1 MGKVK
6 HGSKRVNL
14 KRDLGVSMQ
23 EFMLRNKLLSFLE
36 KCAQNHRNYI
46 EDTFFRI
53 YDFTK
58 EAVTIYKQDMMEN
71 TRNCLINEMNLEK
84 FLEEDIEYSSNLIG
98 EAIMKYIN
106 KSFTSKD
113 FRDLK
118 SDTILFLNREY
129 VASFCDY
136 YYTLKSN
143 FEGLGVNKEFNN
155 FRIRQQNQIKK
166 ICAEHS
172 HYIFVD
178 FREELM
184 DGWQILI
191 NEINKIFEGN
201 LVFYLEF
208 RDLKTHLNA
217 KLSYK
222 IKDSILEII
231 DNSEEIEDI
240 EEVKDDYK
248 YIDDYRQLNK
258 LATSKGFTYE
268 RSNGDHGIYKD
279 NKGRIVVIPQGR
291 SIGKGLSLKI
301 QKSLDY
307 VEIV

>member
-6 HGSKRVNL
+6 HGNKRVRP
-14 KRDLGVSMQ
+14 KRDFGFSTT
-23 EFMLRNKLLSFLE
+23 EFIMRNRLLNFLE
-36 KCAQNHRNYI
+36 ECAKSHRNYI
-46 EDTFFRI
+46 EDTFFDI
-53 YDFTK
+53 YDFSK
-58 EAVTIYKQDMMEN
+58 EAVIVYKQDMIEN
-71 TRNCLINEMNLEK
+71 TRNCLINELNLEK
-84 FLEEDIEYSSNLIG
+84 FLEDDVEYSSNLIG

-106 KSFTSKD
+106 KAFTSKD

-136 YYTLKSN
+136 YYSLKSN
-143 FEGLGVNKEFNN
+143 FEGLGVDKEFNN

-184 DGWQILI
+184 NGWQLLI

-208 RDLKTHLNA
+208 RDLKTHLTA

-222 IKDSILEII
+222 IKDSILKII

-248 YIDDYRQLNK
+248 YIDDFRQLNK
-258 LATSKGFTYE
+258 LAISKGFTYE

-307 VEIV
+307 TDIA